1 MAQTEERNE
10 DDRDWD
16 KFATTIGDLI
26 VALSDAAFE
35 VCKEKRD
42 DYFLVAFALK
52 HLLDKA
58 HRKKIPIAARLVA
71 GRRKRKE
78 EHPCFESTKCTRT
91 SLPSS

>member
-35 VCKEKRD
+35 VCKERTVI
-42 DYFLVAFALK
+42 FLVK
-52 HLLDKA
+52 HTEI
-58 HRKKIPIAARLVA
+58 RSQWR
-71 GRRKRKE
+71 
-78 EHPCFESTKCTRT
+78 
-91 SLPSS
+91 PS